1 LCLFNKLQITIKAIQ
16 NWHSIISNSIISN
29 SQIVFLFFMK
39 KHYSLFCTLFAAFM
53 AMPVCAQ
60 NSAVPAAGQA
70 NMLKAADDAKHK
82 VVVIDEDFSGFTD
95 GTEDKPSTATILDD
109 MGNFVNKS
117 ALKPYSEALS
127 YKQWGGAGIFSAGGC
142 LAIANGMFLNTPAGD
157 MSGEVTLTFRAR
169 LSKAGGSTTLNA
181 LKLMFISRSSILDYE
196 VKYYNLTDEWQTFTY
211 TSTLGDF
218 EHSGFQFYSMY
229 ASNIIL
235 VDDIRLEQTRT
246 SIPAP
251 KVHEAENMTDTSFKA
266 VWNKSIEA
274 DHYLLSVFTKNES
287 NELMT
292 VSEGFDN
299 IKADDKGNID
309 AASPNYPEGWEFA
322 WKDDDLSNHIAKGE
336 GPGTG
341 NKQAVRLID
350 TGDAITTPYCPEGI
364 KSLKFWVKA
373 EANDGQPKFSS
384 IMFTVNFGKGVYTVD
399 NYINIPDM
407 FTPEHRNGYY
417 FDLTETLSAFDK
429 IYSVKIEYIR
439 EEDDKTTI
447 LFDDFSYTTNK
458 PTTYN
463 YVLKD
468 QKVEQQDNE
477 DGTVGFEV
485 NGLDPDT
492 DYTYSVKSVNSD
504 FTSAASDEQE
514 VYAVSI
520 PTALPATNITAN
532 SYTANWTSHKKVDFY
547 RVDQL
552 QQTVIDKDTKD
563 YVMLDEDFS
572 KVTSKLT
579 EADLLDGDGFYEE
592 GERTSGYMPLDDITK
607 IAGWKASSTVRV
619 NGWLG
624 GNEAKQGSGTI
635 AGAIVTPTIDLSHNE
650 GACNISLRVW
660 GSEGDWLIIQGSN
673 PASLATIEFPK
684 GGGIVEKT
692 ITMPLCTSKEQLTFY
707 SNNYKVFLIDYIK
720 ITQDVKAGDKV
731 TTITGSVLT
740 EDADT
745 KSMVMTNP
753 GFSDGHDV
761 LYRVTAMRYDKDSQ
775 ESHKYYSTSTPS
787 DLMLVKNPNPSGIG
801 SVEAAAENVA
811 GVEGGIVVNAA
822 NATTVNVFNLS
833 GQLVASKACGN
844 GHAFVSVAPGVY
856 VVKTNS
862 TAAKV
867 VVK

>member
-1 LCLFNKLQITIKAIQ
+1 
-16 NWHSIISNSIISN
+16 
-29 SQIVFLFFMK
+29 MK

-60 NSAVPAAGQA
+60 NSAVPADGQA

-82 VVVIDEDFSGFTD
+82 VVVINEDFSGFTD
-95 GTEDKPSTATILDD
+95 GTEDNPSTATILDD

-142 LAIANGMFLNTPAGD
+142 LAITNGMFLNTPAGD

-181 LKLMFISRSSILDYE
+181 LKLMFLSRSSILDYE
-196 VKYYNLTDEWQTFTY
+196 VKFYDLTDEWQTFTY
-211 TSTLGDF
+211 TSTLGQF

-309 AASPNYPEGWEFA
+309 ATSPNYPEGWEFA
-322 WKDDDLSNHIAKGE
+322 WKDNDLSNHIAKGE
-336 GPGTG
+336 GAGTD

-468 QKVEQQDNE
+468 QEVEQQDNE

-572 KVTSKLT
+572 KVTSSFT
-579 EADLLDGDGFYEE
+579 EADLLEGFYEE
-592 GERTSGYMPLDDITK
+592 GERTSGYMPLDDITH

-844 GHAFVSVAPGVY
+844 GHAFMSVAPGVY

>member
-1 LCLFNKLQITIKAIQ
+1 
-16 NWHSIISNSIISN
+16 
-29 SQIVFLFFMK
+29 MK
-39 KHYSLFCTLFAAFM
+39 KHYSLFCTMFAAFM

-95 GTEDKPSTATILDD
+95 GTEDNPSTATILDD
-109 MGNFVNKS
+109 MDNFVNKS

-127 YKQWGGAGIFSAGGC
+127 YKEWGGHGLFSAGGC

-181 LKLMFISRSSILDYE
+181 LKLMFISRSSLLDYE
-196 VKYYNLTDEWQTFTY
+196 VKFYSLTDEWQTFTY

-218 EHSGFQFYSMY
+218 EHSGFQFLSMY
-229 ASNIIL
+229 DSNIVL

-287 NELMT
+287 KELMT

-309 AASPNYPEGWEFA
+309 ATSPNYPEGWEFA
-322 WKDDDLSNHIAKGE
+322 WKDNDLSNHIAKGE
-336 GPGTG
+336 GAGTG

-373 EANDGQPKFSS
+373 EANDGQPKYSS
-384 IMFTVNFGKGVYTVD
+384 ILFTVNFGKGVYTVD
-399 NYINIPDM
+399 NYIDIPTM
-407 FTPEHRNGYY
+407 FAPAKRDGYY

-572 KVTSKLT
+572 KVTSSLT
-579 EADLLDGDGFYEE
+579 EADLLKGSYDE

>member
-1 LCLFNKLQITIKAIQ
+1 
-16 NWHSIISNSIISN
+16 
-29 SQIVFLFFMK
+29 MK

-95 GTEDKPSTATILDD
+95 GTEDSPSTATILDD

-322 WKDDDLSNHIAKGE
+322 WKDNDLSNHIAKGE
-336 GPGTG
+336 GAGTD

-350 TGDAITTPYCPEGI
+350 TGDAITTPYCSEGI

-373 EANDGQPKFSS
+373 EANDGQPKYSS
-384 IMFTVNFGKGVYTVD
+384 ILFTVNFGKGVYTVD
-399 NYINIPDM
+399 NYIDIPTM
-407 FTPEHRNGYY
+407 FAPAKRDGYY

-572 KVTSKLT
+572 KVTSSLT
-579 EADLLDGDGFYEE
+579 EADLLKGSYDE

>member
-1 LCLFNKLQITIKAIQ
+1 
-16 NWHSIISNSIISN
+16 
-29 SQIVFLFFMK
+29 
-39 KHYSLFCTLFAAFM
+39 M

-70 NMLKAADDAKHK
+70 NVLKADDAKPK
-82 VVVIDEDFSGFTD
+82 VVVINEDFSGFTD

-127 YKQWGGAGIFSAGGC
+127 YKQWGGAGILSAGGC

-181 LKLMFISRSSILDYE
+181 LKLMFISRSSLLDYE
-196 VKYYNLTDEWQTFTY
+196 VKFYSLTDEWQTFTY
-211 TSTLGDF
+211 TSTLGEF
-218 EHSGFQFYSMY
+218 EHSGFQFLSMY

-287 NELMT
+287 KELMT

-336 GPGTG
+336 GAGTD

-384 IMFTVNFGKGVYTVD
+384 ILFTVNFGKGVFTVD
-399 NYINIPDM
+399 NYIDIPTM

-468 QKVEQQDNE
+468 KEVEQQDNE

-504 FTSAASDEQE
+504 FTSVASDEQE

-572 KVTSKLT
+572 KVTSSFT
-579 EADLLDGDGFYEE
+579 EADLLEGFYGED
-592 GERTSGYMPLDDITK
+592 ERTSGYMPLDDITK

-801 SVEAAAENVA
+801 SVEAAAENVT

-844 GHAFVSVAPGVY
+844 GHAFVSAAPGVY
-856 VVKTNS
+856 VVKTNN
-862 TAAKV
+862 TTAKV

>member
-1 LCLFNKLQITIKAIQ
+1 
-16 NWHSIISNSIISN
+16 
-29 SQIVFLFFMK
+29 MK

-95 GTEDKPSTATILDD
+95 GTEDNPSTATILDD

-309 AASPNYPEGWEFA
+309 ATSPNYPEGWEFA
-322 WKDDDLSNHIAKGE
+322 WKDNDLSNHIANGE

-572 KVTSKLT
+572 KVTSSFT
-579 EADLLDGDGFYEE
+579 EADLLDGFYEAD
-592 GERTSGYMPLDDITK
+592 ERTSGYMPLDDITK

-844 GHAFVSVAPGVY
+844 GHAFMSVAPGVY

>member
-1 LCLFNKLQITIKAIQ
+1 
-16 NWHSIISNSIISN
+16 
-29 SQIVFLFFMK
+29 MK

-95 GTEDKPSTATILDD
+95 GTEDNPSTATILDD

-169 LSKAGGSTTLNA
+169 LSKAGGSTMLNA

-211 TSTLGDF
+211 TSTLGQF

-309 AASPNYPEGWEFA
+309 ATSPNYPEGWEFA
-322 WKDDDLSNHIAKGE
+322 WKDNDLSNHIAKGE
-336 GPGTG
+336 GAGTD

-572 KVTSKLT
+572 KVTSSLT
-579 EADLLDGDGFYEE
+579 EADLLDGFYEE

-660 GSEGDWLIIQGSN
+660 GSDGDWLIIQGSN

>member
-1 LCLFNKLQITIKAIQ
+1 
-16 NWHSIISNSIISN
+16 
-29 SQIVFLFFMK
+29 MK
-39 KHYSLFCTLFAAFM
+39 KHYSLFCTMFAAFM

-82 VVVIDEDFSGFTD
+82 VVVINEDFSGFTD
-95 GTEDKPSTATILDD
+95 GTEDNPSTATILDD
-109 MGNFVNKS
+109 MDNFVNKS

-127 YKQWGGAGIFSAGGC
+127 YKEWGGHGLFSAGGC

-181 LKLMFISRSSILDYE
+181 LKLMFISRSSLLDYE
-196 VKYYNLTDEWQTFTY
+196 VKFYSLTDEWQTFTY

-218 EHSGFQFYSMY
+218 EHSGFQFLSMY
-229 ASNIIL
+229 DSNIVL

-287 NELMT
+287 KELMT

-309 AASPNYPEGWEFA
+309 ATSPNYPEGWEFA
-322 WKDDDLSNHIAKGE
+322 WKDNDLSNHIAKGE
-336 GPGTG
+336 GAGTD

-350 TGDAITTPYCPEGI
+350 TGDAITTPYCSEGI

-373 EANDGQPKFSS
+373 EANDGQPKYSS
-384 IMFTVNFGKGVYTVD
+384 ILFTVNFGKGVYTVD
-399 NYINIPDM
+399 NYIDIPTM
-407 FTPEHRNGYY
+407 FAPAKRDGYY

-572 KVTSKLT
+572 KVTSSLT
-579 EADLLDGDGFYEE
+579 EADLLKGSYDE

-844 GHAFVSVAPGVY
+844 GHAFMSVAPGVY

>member
-1 LCLFNKLQITIKAIQ
+1 
-16 NWHSIISNSIISN
+16 
-29 SQIVFLFFMK
+29 MK

-60 NSAVPAAGQA
+60 NSAVPADGQA

-95 GTEDKPSTATILDD
+95 GTEDNPSTATILDD

-142 LAIANGMFLNTPAGD
+142 LAITNGMFLNTPAGD

-211 TSTLGDF
+211 TSTLGEF

-336 GPGTG
+336 GAGKD

-504 FTSAASDEQE
+504 FTSVASDEQE

-572 KVTSKLT
+572 KVTSSLT
-579 EADLLDGDGFYEE
+579 EADLLKGSYDE

>member
-1 LCLFNKLQITIKAIQ
+1 
-16 NWHSIISNSIISN
+16 
-29 SQIVFLFFMK
+29 MK

-95 GTEDKPSTATILDD
+95 GMEDNPSTATILDD

-211 TSTLGDF
+211 TSTLGEF

-336 GPGTG
+336 GAGKD

-504 FTSAASDEQE
+504 FTSVASDEQE

-572 KVTSKLT
+572 KVTSSLT
-579 EADLLDGDGFYEE
+579 EADLLDGFYEE

>member
-1 LCLFNKLQITIKAIQ
+1 
-16 NWHSIISNSIISN
+16 
-29 SQIVFLFFMK
+29 MK

-70 NMLKAADDAKHK
+70 NMLKAADYAKHK

-95 GTEDKPSTATILDD
+95 GTEDNPSTATMLDD

-336 GPGTG
+336 GAGTD

-399 NYINIPDM
+399 NYIDIPAM

-572 KVTSKLT
+572 KVTSSFT
-579 EADLLDGDGFYEE
+579 EADLLEGFYEE

>member
-1 LCLFNKLQITIKAIQ
+1 
-16 NWHSIISNSIISN
+16 
-29 SQIVFLFFMK
+29 MK

-60 NSAVPAAGQA
+60 NSAVPAVGQA

-82 VVVIDEDFSGFTD
+82 VVVINEDFSGFTD
-95 GTEDKPSTATILDD
+95 GTEDNPSTATILDD

-211 TSTLGDF
+211 TSTLGEF

-322 WKDDDLSNHIAKGE
+322 WKDNDLSNHIAKGE
-336 GPGTG
+336 GAGTG

-399 NYINIPDM
+399 NYIDIPAM

-468 QKVEQQDNE
+468 KKVEQQDNE

-520 PTALPATNITAN
+520 PTALSATNITAN

-572 KVTSKLT
+572 KVTSSFT
-579 EADLLDGDGFYEE
+579 EADLLEGFYEE
-592 GERTSGYMPLDDITK
+592 GERTSGYMPLDEITK

-811 GVEGGIVVNAA
+811 GVEGGILVNAA

>member
-1 LCLFNKLQITIKAIQ
+1 
-16 NWHSIISNSIISN
+16 
-29 SQIVFLFFMK
+29 MK

-95 GTEDKPSTATILDD
+95 GTEDNPSTATILDD

-181 LKLMFISRSSILDYE
+181 LKLMFISRSSIVDYE
-196 VKYYNLTDEWQTFTY
+196 VKFYNLTDEWQTFTY
-211 TSTLGDF
+211 TSTLGEF
-218 EHSGFQFYSMY
+218 EHSGFQFYSTY
-229 ASNIIL
+229 DTNIIL
-235 VDDIRLEQTRT
+235 IDDVRLEQVKT

-251 KVHEAENMTDTSFKA
+251 KVQDAENTTDTSFKA
-266 VWNKSIEA
+266 VWNKTIEA

-292 VSEGFDN
+292 VTEGFDN

-309 AASPNYPEGWEFA
+309 ATSPNYPEGWEFA
-322 WKDDDLSNHIAKGE
+322 WKDNDLSNHIAKGE
-336 GPGTG
+336 GAGTG

-373 EANDGQPKFSS
+373 EANDGQPKYSS
-384 IMFTVNFGKGVYTVD
+384 ILFTVNFGKGVYTVD
-399 NYINIPDM
+399 NYIDIPTM
-407 FTPEHRNGYY
+407 FAPAKRDGYY

-572 KVTSKLT
+572 KVTSSFT
-579 EADLLDGDGFYEE
+579 EADLLDGFYEAD
-592 GERTSGYMPLDDITK
+592 ERTSGYMPLDDITN

-844 GHAFVSVAPGVY
+844 GHAFVSAAPGVY
-856 VVKTNS
+856 VVKTNN
-862 TAAKV
+862 TTAKV

>member
-1 LCLFNKLQITIKAIQ
+1 
-16 NWHSIISNSIISN
+16 
-29 SQIVFLFFMK
+29 MK

-95 GTEDKPSTATILDD
+95 GMEDNPSTATMLDD

-322 WKDDDLSNHIAKGE
+322 WKADDLSNHIAKGE
-336 GPGTG
+336 GSGTG

-572 KVTSKLT
+572 KVTSSFT
-579 EADLLDGDGFYEE
+579 EADLLDGFYEADD
-592 GERTSGYMPLDDITK
+592 RTSGYMPLDDITH

-801 SVEAAAENVA
+801 SVEAPAENVA

-844 GHAFVSVAPGVY
+844 GHAFMSVAPGVY

-862 TAAKV
+862 GTAAKV

>member
-1 LCLFNKLQITIKAIQ
+1 
-16 NWHSIISNSIISN
+16 
-29 SQIVFLFFMK
+29 MK

-95 GTEDKPSTATILDD
+95 GTEDNPSTATILDD

-181 LKLMFISRSSILDYE
+181 LKLMFLSRSSILDYE
-196 VKYYNLTDEWQTFTY
+196 VKFYDLTDEWQTFTY
-211 TSTLGDF
+211 TSTLGQF

-322 WKDDDLSNHIAKGE
+322 WKDDDLSNHIANGE
-336 GPGTG
+336 GAGTG

-504 FTSAASDEQE
+504 FTSVASDEQE

-572 KVTSKLT
+572 KVTSSLT
-579 EADLLDGDGFYEE
+579 EADLLKGSYDE

-844 GHAFVSVAPGVY
+844 GHAFMSVAPGVY

>member
-1 LCLFNKLQITIKAIQ
+1 
-16 NWHSIISNSIISN
+16 
-29 SQIVFLFFMK
+29 MK

-572 KVTSKLT
+572 KVTSSLT
-579 EADLLDGDGFYEE
+579 EADLLKGSYDE

-862 TAAKV
+862 TAPRLW
-867 VVK
+867 

>member
-1 LCLFNKLQITIKAIQ
+1 
-16 NWHSIISNSIISN
+16 
-29 SQIVFLFFMK
+29 MK

-95 GTEDKPSTATILDD
+95 GTEDNPSTATILDD
-109 MGNFVNKS
+109 MDNFVNKS

-127 YKQWGGAGIFSAGGC
+127 YKEWGGHGLFSAGGC

-181 LKLMFISRSSILDYE
+181 LKLMFISRSSLVDYE
-196 VKYYNLTDEWQTFTY
+196 VKFYSLTDEWQTFTY

-218 EHSGFQFYSMY
+218 EHSGFQFLSMY
-229 ASNIIL
+229 DSNIVL

-251 KVHEAENMTDTSFKA
+251 KVQEAENMTDTSFKA

-287 NELMT
+287 KELMT

-309 AASPNYPEGWEFA
+309 ATSPNYPEGWEFA
-322 WKDDDLSNHIAKGE
+322 WKDNDLSNHIAKGE
-336 GPGTG
+336 GAGTG

-373 EANDGQPKFSS
+373 EANDGQPKYSS
-384 IMFTVNFGKGVYTVD
+384 ILFTVNFGKGVYTVD
-399 NYINIPDM
+399 NYIDIPTM
-407 FTPEHRNGYY
+407 FAPAKRDGYY

-572 KVTSKLT
+572 KVTSSLT
-579 EADLLDGDGFYEE
+579 EADLLDGFYEE

>member
-1 LCLFNKLQITIKAIQ
+1 
-16 NWHSIISNSIISN
+16 
-29 SQIVFLFFMK
+29 MK

-60 NSAVPAAGQA
+60 NSAVPAADQA
-70 NMLKAADDAKHK
+70 NVLKADNAKHK
-82 VVVIDEDFSGFTD
+82 VVVINEDFSGFTD
-95 GTEDKPSTATILDD
+95 GTEDNPSTATILDD

-142 LAIANGMFLNTPAGD
+142 LAIAKGMFLNTPAGD

-181 LKLMFISRSSILDYE
+181 LKLMFISRSSLVDYE
-196 VKYYNLTDEWQTFTY
+196 VKFYNLTDEWQTFTY
-211 TSTLGDF
+211 TSTLGEF
-218 EHSGFQFYSMY
+218 EHSGFQFYSTY
-229 ASNIIL
+229 DTNIIL
-235 VDDIRLEQTRT
+235 IDDVRLEQVKT

-251 KVHEAENMTDTSFKA
+251 KVQDAENTTDTSFKA
-266 VWNKSIEA
+266 VWNKTIEA

-309 AASPNYPEGWEFA
+309 ATSPNYPEGWEFA

-336 GPGTG
+336 GAGTG

-373 EANDGQPKFSS
+373 EANDGQPKYSS
-384 IMFTVNFGKGVYTVD
+384 ILFTVNFGKGVYTVD
-399 NYINIPDM
+399 NYIDIPTM
-407 FTPEHRNGYY
+407 FAPAKRDGYY

-468 QKVEQQDNE
+468 EKVEQQDNE

-504 FTSAASDEQE
+504 FTSVASDEQE

-572 KVTSKLT
+572 KVTSSFT
-579 EADLLDGDGFYEE
+579 EADLLDGFYEE
-592 GERTSGYMPLDDITK
+592 GERTSGYMPLDDITN

-753 GFSDGHDV
+753 GFSDGHEV

-801 SVEAAAENVA
+801 SVKAAAENVT
-811 GVEGGIVVNAA
+811 GVEGGIVINAA

-844 GHAFVSVAPGVY
+844 GHAFVSAAPGVY
-856 VVKTNS
+856 VVKTNN

>member
-1 LCLFNKLQITIKAIQ
+1 
-16 NWHSIISNSIISN
+16 
-29 SQIVFLFFMK
+29 MK

-60 NSAVPAAGQA
+60 NSAVPAASQV

-82 VVVIDEDFSGFTD
+82 VVVINEDFSGFTD
-95 GTEDKPSTATILDD
+95 GTEDSPSTATILDD

-336 GPGTG
+336 GAGKG

-447 LFDDFSYTTNK
+447 LFDDFSYTTYK

-572 KVTSKLT
+572 KVTSSFT
-579 EADLLDGDGFYEE
+579 EADLLEGFYEE
-592 GERTSGYMPLDDITK
+592 GERTSGYMPLDDITN

>member
-1 LCLFNKLQITIKAIQ
+1 
-16 NWHSIISNSIISN
+16 
-29 SQIVFLFFMK
+29 MK
-39 KHYSLFCTLFAAFM
+39 KHYSLFCTMFAAFM

-95 GTEDKPSTATILDD
+95 GTEDNPSTATILDD
-109 MGNFVNKS
+109 MDNFVNKS

-127 YKQWGGAGIFSAGGC
+127 YKEWGGHGLFSAGGC

-181 LKLMFISRSSILDYE
+181 LKLMFISRSSLLDYE
-196 VKYYNLTDEWQTFTY
+196 VKFYSLTDEWQTFTY

-218 EHSGFQFYSMY
+218 EHSGFQFLSMY
-229 ASNIIL
+229 DSNIIL

-309 AASPNYPEGWEFA
+309 ATSPNYPEGWEFA

-336 GPGTG
+336 GAGTG

-373 EANDGQPKFSS
+373 EANDGQPKYSS
-384 IMFTVNFGKGVYTVD
+384 ILFTVNFGKGVYTVD
-399 NYINIPDM
+399 NYIDIPTM
-407 FTPEHRNGYY
+407 FAPAKRDGYY

-504 FTSAASDEQE
+504 FTSVASDEQE

-572 KVTSKLT
+572 KVTSSLT
-579 EADLLDGDGFYEE
+579 EADLLKGSYDD

>member
-1 LCLFNKLQITIKAIQ
+1 
-16 NWHSIISNSIISN
+16 
-29 SQIVFLFFMK
+29 MK

-95 GTEDKPSTATILDD
+95 GTEDNPSTATILDD
-109 MGNFVNKS
+109 MDNFVNKS

-127 YKQWGGAGIFSAGGC
+127 YKEWGGHGLFSAGGC

-181 LKLMFISRSSILDYE
+181 LKLMFISRSSLVDYE
-196 VKYYNLTDEWQTFTY
+196 VKFYSLTDEWQTFTY

-218 EHSGFQFYSMY
+218 EHSGFQFLSMY
-229 ASNIIL
+229 DSNIVL

-251 KVHEAENMTDTSFKA
+251 KVQEAENMTDTSFKA

-287 NELMT
+287 KELMT

-309 AASPNYPEGWEFA
+309 ATSPNYPEGWEFA
-322 WKDDDLSNHIAKGE
+322 WKDNDLSNHIAKGE
-336 GPGTG
+336 GAGTG

-373 EANDGQPKFSS
+373 EANDGQPKYSS
-384 IMFTVNFGKGVYTVD
+384 ILFTVNFGKGVYTVD
-399 NYINIPDM
+399 NYIDIPTM
-407 FTPEHRNGYY
+407 FAPAKRDGYY

-504 FTSAASDEQE
+504 FTSVASDEQE

-572 KVTSKLT
+572 KVTSSLT
-579 EADLLDGDGFYEE
+579 EADLLKGSYDE

-844 GHAFVSVAPGVY
+844 GHAFMSVAPGVY

>member
-1 LCLFNKLQITIKAIQ
+1 
-16 NWHSIISNSIISN
+16 
-29 SQIVFLFFMK
+29 
-39 KHYSLFCTLFAAFM
+39 
-53 AMPVCAQ
+53 
-60 NSAVPAAGQA
+60 
-70 NMLKAADDAKHK
+70 
-82 VVVIDEDFSGFTD
+82 
-95 GTEDKPSTATILDD
+95 
-109 MGNFVNKS
+109 
-117 ALKPYSEALS
+117 
-127 YKQWGGAGIFSAGGC
+127 
-142 LAIANGMFLNTPAGD
+142 
-157 MSGEVTLTFRAR
+157 
-169 LSKAGGSTTLNA
+169 
-181 LKLMFISRSSILDYE
+181 
-196 VKYYNLTDEWQTFTY
+196 
-211 TSTLGDF
+211 
-218 EHSGFQFYSMY
+218 
-229 ASNIIL
+229 
-235 VDDIRLEQTRT
+235 
-246 SIPAP
+246 
-251 KVHEAENMTDTSFKA
+251 
-266 VWNKSIEA
+266 
-274 DHYLLSVFTKNES
+274 
-287 NELMT
+287 MT

-309 AASPNYPEGWEFA
+309 ATSPNYPEGWEFA

-336 GPGTG
+336 GAGTG

-373 EANDGQPKFSS
+373 EANDGQPKYSS
-384 IMFTVNFGKGVYTVD
+384 ILFTVNFGKGVYTVD
-399 NYINIPDM
+399 NYIDIPTM
-407 FTPEHRNGYY
+407 FAPAKRDGYY

-468 QKVEQQDNE
+468 EKVEQQDNE

-504 FTSAASDEQE
+504 FTSVASDEQE

-572 KVTSKLT
+572 KVTSSLT
-579 EADLLDGDGFYEE
+579 EADLLKGSYDE
-592 GERTSGYMPLDDITK
+592 GERTSGYMPLDDITH

-811 GVEGGIVVNAA
+811 GVEGGIVVTAA

>member
-1 LCLFNKLQITIKAIQ
+1 
-16 NWHSIISNSIISN
+16 
-29 SQIVFLFFMK
+29 MK
-39 KHYSLFCTLFAAFM
+39 KHYSLFCTMFAAFM

-95 GTEDKPSTATILDD
+95 GTEDNPSTATILDD
-109 MGNFVNKS
+109 MDNFVNKS

-127 YKQWGGAGIFSAGGC
+127 YKEWGGHGLFSAGGC

-181 LKLMFISRSSILDYE
+181 LKLMFISRSSLVDYE
-196 VKYYNLTDEWQTFTY
+196 VKFYNLTDEWQTFTY
-211 TSTLGDF
+211 TSTLGEF

-251 KVHEAENMTDTSFKA
+251 KVQEAENMTDTSFKA

-287 NELMT
+287 KELMT

-299 IKADDKGNID
+299 INADDKGNID
-309 AASPNYPEGWEFA
+309 ATSPNYPEGWEFA
-322 WKDDDLSNHIAKGE
+322 WKDNDLSNHIAKGE
-336 GPGTG
+336 GAGTD

-350 TGDAITTPYCPEGI
+350 TGDAITTPYCSEGI

-373 EANDGQPKFSS
+373 EANDGQPKYSS
-384 IMFTVNFGKGVYTVD
+384 ILFTVNFGKGVYTVD
-399 NYINIPDM
+399 NYIDIPTM
-407 FTPEHRNGYY
+407 FAPAKRDGYY

-504 FTSAASDEQE
+504 FTSVASDEQE

-572 KVTSKLT
+572 KVTSSLT
-579 EADLLDGDGFYEE
+579 EADLLKGSYDE

-801 SVEAAAENVA
+801 SVEVAAENVA

-844 GHAFVSVAPGVY
+844 GHAFMSVAPGVY

>member
-1 LCLFNKLQITIKAIQ
+1 
-16 NWHSIISNSIISN
+16 
-29 SQIVFLFFMK
+29 MK

-95 GTEDKPSTATILDD
+95 GTEDNPSTATILDD
-109 MGNFVNKS
+109 MDNFVNKS

-127 YKQWGGAGIFSAGGC
+127 YKEWGGHGLFSAGGC

-181 LKLMFISRSSILDYE
+181 LKLMFISRSSLVDYE
-196 VKYYNLTDEWQTFTY
+196 VKFYSLTDEWQTFAY

-218 EHSGFQFYSMY
+218 EHSGFQFLSMY
-229 ASNIIL
+229 DSNIIL

-309 AASPNYPEGWEFA
+309 ATSPNYPEGWEFA

-336 GPGTG
+336 GAGTG

-373 EANDGQPKFSS
+373 EANDGQPKYSS
-384 IMFTVNFGKGVYTVD
+384 ILFTVNFGKGVYTVD
-399 NYINIPDM
+399 NYIDIPTM
-407 FTPEHRNGYY
+407 FAPAKRDGYY

-468 QKVEQQDNE
+468 EKVEQQDNE

-504 FTSAASDEQE
+504 FTSVASDEQE

-572 KVTSKLT
+572 KVTSSLT
-579 EADLLDGDGFYEE
+579 EADLLKGSYDE

>member
-1 LCLFNKLQITIKAIQ
+1 
-16 NWHSIISNSIISN
+16 
-29 SQIVFLFFMK
+29 MK

-60 NSAVPAAGQA
+60 NSAVPAASQA

-82 VVVIDEDFSGFTD
+82 VVVINEDFSGFTD
-95 GTEDKPSTATILDD
+95 GTEDSPSTATILDD

-142 LAIANGMFLNTPAGD
+142 LAITNGMFLNTPAGD

-196 VKYYNLTDEWQTFTY
+196 VKYYNLTEEWQTFTY

-336 GPGTG
+336 GAGTD
-341 NKQAVRLID
+341 NQQAVRLID

-399 NYINIPDM
+399 NYIDIPAM

-572 KVTSKLT
+572 KVTSSFT
-579 EADLLDGDGFYEE
+579 EADLLEGFYEE
-592 GERTSGYMPLDDITK
+592 DERTSGYMPLDDITK

-753 GFSDGHDV
+753 GFSNGHDV

-833 GQLVASKACGN
+833 GQLVASKACVN

>member
-1 LCLFNKLQITIKAIQ
+1 
-16 NWHSIISNSIISN
+16 
-29 SQIVFLFFMK
+29 MK

-109 MGNFVNKS
+109 MDNFVNKS

-336 GPGTG
+336 GAGTD
-341 NKQAVRLID
+341 NQQAVRLID

-504 FTSAASDEQE
+504 FTSVASDEQE

-572 KVTSKLT
+572 KVTSSLT
-579 EADLLDGDGFYEE
+579 EADLLKGSYDE

-811 GVEGGIVVNAA
+811 GVEGGIVVTAA

>member
-1 LCLFNKLQITIKAIQ
+1 
-16 NWHSIISNSIISN
+16 
-29 SQIVFLFFMK
+29 MK

-95 GTEDKPSTATILDD
+95 GTEDNPSTATILDD
-109 MGNFVNKS
+109 MDNFVNKS

-127 YKQWGGAGIFSAGGC
+127 YKEWGGHGLFSAGGC

-181 LKLMFISRSSILDYE
+181 LKLMFISRSSLVDYE
-196 VKYYNLTDEWQTFTY
+196 VKFYSLTDEWQTFTY

-218 EHSGFQFYSMY
+218 EHSGFQFLSMY
-229 ASNIIL
+229 DSNIVL

-251 KVHEAENMTDTSFKA
+251 KVQEAENMTDTSFKA

-287 NELMT
+287 KELMT

-309 AASPNYPEGWEFA
+309 ATSPNYPEGWEFA
-322 WKDDDLSNHIAKGE
+322 WKDNDLSNHIAKGE
-336 GPGTG
+336 GAGTG

-373 EANDGQPKFSS
+373 EANDGQPKYSS
-384 IMFTVNFGKGVYTVD
+384 ILFTVNFGKGVYTVD
-399 NYINIPDM
+399 NYIDIPTM
-407 FTPEHRNGYY
+407 FAPAKRDGYY

-468 QKVEQQDNE
+468 QEVEQQDNE

-492 DYTYSVKSVNSD
+492 DYTYSVKSVNSV

-572 KVTSKLT
+572 KVTSSFT
-579 EADLLDGDGFYEE
+579 EADLLDGFYEAD
-592 GERTSGYMPLDDITK
+592 ERTSGYMPLDDITK

-844 GHAFVSVAPGVY
+844 GHAFMSVAPGVY

>member
-1 LCLFNKLQITIKAIQ
+1 
-16 NWHSIISNSIISN
+16 
-29 SQIVFLFFMK
+29 MK

-60 NSAVPAAGQA
+60 NSAVPADGQA

-82 VVVIDEDFSGFTD
+82 VVVINEDFSGFTD
-95 GTEDKPSTATILDD
+95 GTEDNPSTATILDD

-251 KVHEAENMTDTSFKA
+251 KVQEAENMTDTSFKA

-309 AASPNYPEGWEFA
+309 ATSPNYPEGWEFA
-322 WKDDDLSNHIAKGE
+322 WKDNDLSNHIAKGE

-373 EANDGQPKFSS
+373 EANDGQPKYSS
-384 IMFTVNFGKGVYTVD
+384 ILFTVNFGKGVYTVD
-399 NYINIPDM
+399 NYIDIPTM
-407 FTPEHRNGYY
+407 FAPAKRDGYY

-447 LFDDFSYTTNK
+447 LFDDFSYTTYK

-504 FTSAASDEQE
+504 FTSVASDEQE

-572 KVTSKLT
+572 KVTSSFT
-579 EADLLDGDGFYEE
+579 EADLLDGFYEE

-844 GHAFVSVAPGVY
+844 GHAFVSVASGVY

>member
-1 LCLFNKLQITIKAIQ
+1 
-16 NWHSIISNSIISN
+16 
-29 SQIVFLFFMK
+29 MK

-95 GTEDKPSTATILDD
+95 GTEDNPSTATILDD
-109 MGNFVNKS
+109 MDNFVNKS

-127 YKQWGGAGIFSAGGC
+127 YKEWGGHGLFSAGGC

-181 LKLMFISRSSILDYE
+181 LKLMFISRSSLLDYE
-196 VKYYNLTDEWQTFTY
+196 VKFYSLTDEWQTFTY

-218 EHSGFQFYSMY
+218 EHSGFQFLSMY
-229 ASNIIL
+229 DSNIIL

-309 AASPNYPEGWEFA
+309 ATSPNYPEGWEFA

-336 GPGTG
+336 GAGTG

-373 EANDGQPKFSS
+373 EANDGQPKYSS
-384 IMFTVNFGKGVYTVD
+384 ILFTVNFGKGVYTVD
-399 NYINIPDM
+399 NYIDIPTM
-407 FTPEHRNGYY
+407 FAPAKRDGYY

-572 KVTSKLT
+572 KVTSSFT
-579 EADLLDGDGFYEE
+579 EADLLDGFYEAD
-592 GERTSGYMPLDDITK
+592 ERTSGYMPLDDITK

-801 SVEAAAENVA
+801 SVEVAAENVA
-811 GVEGGIVVNAA
+811 GVEGGIVVTAA

>member
-1 LCLFNKLQITIKAIQ
+1 
-16 NWHSIISNSIISN
+16 
-29 SQIVFLFFMK
+29 MK

-82 VVVIDEDFSGFTD
+82 VVVVDEDFSGFTD
-95 GTEDKPSTATILDD
+95 GTEDNPSTATMLDD

-181 LKLMFISRSSILDYE
+181 LKLMFISRSSLVDYE
-196 VKYYNLTDEWQTFTY
+196 VKFYNLTDEWQTFTY
-211 TSTLGDF
+211 TSTLGEF

-235 VDDIRLEQTRT
+235 VDDIRLEQVKT

-287 NELMT
+287 KELMT

-336 GPGTG
+336 GAGKD

-504 FTSAASDEQE
+504 FTSVASDEQE

-572 KVTSKLT
+572 KVTSSLT
-579 EADLLDGDGFYEE
+579 EADLLKGFYDE
-592 GERTSGYMPLDDITK
+592 GERTSGYMPLDDITH

-753 GFSDGHDV
+753 SFSDGHDV

>member
-1 LCLFNKLQITIKAIQ
+1 
-16 NWHSIISNSIISN
+16 
-29 SQIVFLFFMK
+29 MK
-39 KHYSLFCTLFAAFM
+39 KHYSLFCTMFAAFM

-95 GTEDKPSTATILDD
+95 GTEDNPSTATILDD

-181 LKLMFISRSSILDYE
+181 LKLMFLSRSSILDYE
-196 VKYYNLTDEWQTFTY
+196 VKFYDLTDEWQTFTY
-211 TSTLGDF
+211 TSTLGQF

-309 AASPNYPEGWEFA
+309 ATSPNYPEGWEFA
-322 WKDDDLSNHIAKGE
+322 WKDNDLSNHIAKGE
-336 GPGTG
+336 GAGTD

-572 KVTSKLT
+572 KVTSSLT
-579 EADLLDGDGFYEE
+579 EADLLDGFYEE

-844 GHAFVSVAPGVY
+844 GHAFMSVAPGVY

>member
-1 LCLFNKLQITIKAIQ
+1 
-16 NWHSIISNSIISN
+16 
-29 SQIVFLFFMK
+29 MK
-39 KHYSLFCTLFAAFM
+39 KHYSLFCTMFAAFM

-60 NSAVPAAGQA
+60 NSAVPADGQA

-82 VVVIDEDFSGFTD
+82 VVVINEDFSGFTD
-95 GTEDKPSTATILDD
+95 GTEDNPSTATILDD

-142 LAIANGMFLNTPAGD
+142 LAITNGMFLNTPAGD

-181 LKLMFISRSSILDYE
+181 LKLMFLSRSSILDYE
-196 VKYYNLTDEWQTFTY
+196 VKFYDLTDEWQTFTY
-211 TSTLGDF
+211 TSTLGQF

-309 AASPNYPEGWEFA
+309 ATSPNYPEGWEFA
-322 WKDDDLSNHIAKGE
+322 WKDNDLSNHIAKGE
-336 GPGTG
+336 GAGTD

-468 QKVEQQDNE
+468 QEVEQQDNE

-504 FTSAASDEQE
+504 FTSVASDEQE

-572 KVTSKLT
+572 KVTSSLT
-579 EADLLDGDGFYEE
+579 EADLLKGSYDE

-844 GHAFVSVAPGVY
+844 GHAFMSVAPGVY

>member
-1 LCLFNKLQITIKAIQ
+1 
-16 NWHSIISNSIISN
+16 
-29 SQIVFLFFMK
+29 MK

-95 GTEDKPSTATILDD
+95 GMEDNPSTATILDD

-181 LKLMFISRSSILDYE
+181 LKLMFISRSSLVDYE
-196 VKYYNLTDEWQTFTY
+196 VKFYNLTDEWQTFTY
-211 TSTLGDF
+211 TSTLGEF

-251 KVHEAENMTDTSFKA
+251 KVQEAENMTDTSFKA

-309 AASPNYPEGWEFA
+309 ATSPNYPEGWEFA
-322 WKDDDLSNHIAKGE
+322 WKDNDLSNHIAKGE
-336 GPGTG
+336 GAGTD

-350 TGDAITTPYCPEGI
+350 TGDAITTPYCSEGI

-373 EANDGQPKFSS
+373 EANDGQPKYSS
-384 IMFTVNFGKGVYTVD
+384 ILFTVNFGKGVYTVD
-399 NYINIPDM
+399 NYIDIPTM
-407 FTPEHRNGYY
+407 FAPAKRDGYY

-468 QKVEQQDNE
+468 EKVEQQDNE

-504 FTSAASDEQE
+504 FTSVASDEQE

-572 KVTSKLT
+572 KVTSSFT
-579 EADLLDGDGFYEE
+579 EADLLEGFYEADD
-592 GERTSGYMPLDDITK
+592 RTSGYMPLDDITK

-862 TAAKV
+862 TASKV

>member
-1 LCLFNKLQITIKAIQ
+1 
-16 NWHSIISNSIISN
+16 
-29 SQIVFLFFMK
+29 MK

-95 GTEDKPSTATILDD
+95 GTEDNPSTATILDD

-181 LKLMFISRSSILDYE
+181 LKLMFLSRSSILDYE
-196 VKYYNLTDEWQTFTY
+196 VKFYDLTDEWQTFTY
-211 TSTLGDF
+211 TSTLGQF

-309 AASPNYPEGWEFA
+309 ATSPNYPEGWEFA
-322 WKDDDLSNHIAKGE
+322 WKDNDLSNHIAKGE
-336 GPGTG
+336 GAGTD

-572 KVTSKLT
+572 KVTSSLT
-579 EADLLDGDGFYEE
+579 EADLLDGFYEE

>member
-1 LCLFNKLQITIKAIQ
+1 
-16 NWHSIISNSIISN
+16 
-29 SQIVFLFFMK
+29 MK

-82 VVVIDEDFSGFTD
+82 VVVINEDFSGFTD
-95 GTEDKPSTATILDD
+95 GTEDNPSTATILDD

-287 NELMT
+287 KELMT

-309 AASPNYPEGWEFA
+309 ATSPNYPEGWEFA
-322 WKDDDLSNHIAKGE
+322 WKDNDLSNHIAKGE
-336 GPGTG
+336 GAGTD

-572 KVTSKLT
+572 KVTSSFT
-579 EADLLDGDGFYEE
+579 EADLLDGFYEE

>member
-1 LCLFNKLQITIKAIQ
+1 
-16 NWHSIISNSIISN
+16 
-29 SQIVFLFFMK
+29 MK

-82 VVVIDEDFSGFTD
+82 VVVINEDFSGFTD
-95 GTEDKPSTATILDD
+95 GMEDNPSTATILDD

>member
-1 LCLFNKLQITIKAIQ
+1 
-16 NWHSIISNSIISN
+16 
-29 SQIVFLFFMK
+29 MK

-82 VVVIDEDFSGFTD
+82 VVVINEDFSGFTD
-95 GTEDKPSTATILDD
+95 GTEDNPSTATILDD

-181 LKLMFISRSSILDYE
+181 LKLMFISRSSLVDYE
-196 VKYYNLTDEWQTFTY
+196 VKFYNLTDEWQTFTY
-211 TSTLGDF
+211 TSTLGEF

-322 WKDDDLSNHIAKGE
+322 WKDNDLSNHIAKGE
-336 GPGTG
+336 GAGTG

-492 DYTYSVKSVNSD
+492 DYTYSVKSVNSV

-572 KVTSKLT
+572 KVTSSFT
-579 EADLLDGDGFYEE
+579 EADLLDGFYEE
-592 GERTSGYMPLDDITK
+592 GERTSGYMPLDDITN

-787 DLMLVKNPNPSGIG
+787 DLLLVKNPNPSVIG

-844 GHAFVSVAPGVY
+844 GHAFMSVAPGVY

>member
-1 LCLFNKLQITIKAIQ
+1 
-16 NWHSIISNSIISN
+16 
-29 SQIVFLFFMK
+29 MK

-60 NSAVPAAGQA
+60 NSAVPADGQA

-82 VVVIDEDFSGFTD
+82 VVVINEDFSGFTD
-95 GTEDKPSTATILDD
+95 GTEDNPSTATILDD

-142 LAIANGMFLNTPAGD
+142 LAITNGMFLNTPAGD

-181 LKLMFISRSSILDYE
+181 LKLMFLSRSSILDYE
-196 VKYYNLTDEWQTFTY
+196 VKFYDLTDEWQTFTY
-211 TSTLGDF
+211 TSTLGQF

-309 AASPNYPEGWEFA
+309 ATSPNYPEGWEFA
-322 WKDDDLSNHIAKGE
+322 WKDNDLSNHIAKGE
-336 GPGTG
+336 GAGTD

-468 QKVEQQDNE
+468 QEVEQQDNE

-504 FTSAASDEQE
+504 FTSVASDEQE

-572 KVTSKLT
+572 KVTSSLT
-579 EADLLDGDGFYEE
+579 EADLLKGSYDE

-811 GVEGGIVVNAA
+811 GVEGGIVVTAA

-844 GHAFVSVAPGVY
+844 GHAFMSVAPGVY

>member
-1 LCLFNKLQITIKAIQ
+1 
-16 NWHSIISNSIISN
+16 
-29 SQIVFLFFMK
+29 MK

-60 NSAVPAAGQA
+60 NSAVPADGQA

-82 VVVIDEDFSGFTD
+82 VVVINEDFSGFTD
-95 GTEDKPSTATILDD
+95 GTEDNPSTATILDD

-211 TSTLGDF
+211 TSTLGEF

-336 GPGTG
+336 GAGKD

-504 FTSAASDEQE
+504 FTSVASDEQE

-572 KVTSKLT
+572 KVTSSLT
-579 EADLLDGDGFYEE
+579 EADLLKGSYDE

>member
-1 LCLFNKLQITIKAIQ
+1 
-16 NWHSIISNSIISN
+16 
-29 SQIVFLFFMK
+29 MK

-95 GTEDKPSTATILDD
+95 GTEDNPSTATMLDD

-181 LKLMFISRSSILDYE
+181 LKLMFISRSSLVDYE
-196 VKYYNLTDEWQTFTY
+196 VKFYNLTDEWQTFTY

-235 VDDIRLEQTRT
+235 VDDIRLEQVKT

-266 VWNKSIEA
+266 VWNKTIEA

-287 NELMT
+287 KELMT

-309 AASPNYPEGWEFA
+309 ATSPNYPEGWEFA

-336 GPGTG
+336 GAGKD

-572 KVTSKLT
+572 KVTSSFT
-579 EADLLDGDGFYEE
+579 EADLLEGFYEADD
-592 GERTSGYMPLDDITK
+592 RTSGYMPLDDITH

-844 GHAFVSVAPGVY
+844 GHAFMSVAPGVY

>member
-1 LCLFNKLQITIKAIQ
+1 
-16 NWHSIISNSIISN
+16 
-29 SQIVFLFFMK
+29 MK

-60 NSAVPAAGQA
+60 NSAVPADGQA

-82 VVVIDEDFSGFTD
+82 VVVINEDFSGFTD
-95 GTEDKPSTATILDD
+95 GTEDNPSTATILDD

-142 LAIANGMFLNTPAGD
+142 LAITNGMFLNTPAGD

-211 TSTLGDF
+211 TSTLGEF

-336 GPGTG
+336 GAGKD

-504 FTSAASDEQE
+504 FTSVASDEQE

-572 KVTSKLT
+572 KVTSSLT
-579 EADLLDGDGFYEE
+579 EADLLKGSYDE

-753 GFSDGHDV
+753 GFSDGYDV